1 MTSPD
6 PSVEE
11 LLERAGR
18 GDAEARCQLL
28 ARHAARLR
36 QMVALRMD
44 RRLAARL
51 DPSDV
56 VQEALLEAD
65 RRLADYA
72 REQPLPFYP
81 WLRQLACDRLL
92 DLYRRH
98 VQADRRSVNREEGT
112 LPWLPDESRWEL
124 AARLAGPSS
133 PSVKARREEA
143 QARVRAALERLSAS
157 DREVLVLRHLEQL
170 SVKEVA
176 AVLGI
181 REGAVSVRVLR
192 ALQRL
197 RALRGDD
204 LVEGLS

>member
-1 MTSPD
+1 MTD
-6 PSVEE
+6 PEPSIDE
-11 LLERAGR
+11 LIDRAGR
-18 GDAEARCQLL
+18 GDAKARSELL

-36 QMVALRMD
+36 QMVALRID
-44 RRLAARL
+44 RRLSARL

-72 REQPLPFYP
+72 RERPLPFYP
-81 WLRQLACDRLL
+81 WLRQLAWDRMI
-92 DLYRRH
+92 DLHRRH
-98 VQADRRSVNREEGT
+98 VQADRRSVNREEGAV
-112 LPWLPDESRWEL
+112 PGLPDESRWEL

-133 PSVKARREEA
+133 PSMKARREEA
-143 QARVRAALERLSAS
+143 QARVRAALERLSDA

-181 REGAVSVRVLR
+181 REGTVSVRLLR

-197 RALRGDD
+197 RALLGDD
-204 LVEGLS
+204 LEVQP